1 MATIETARPAEEL
14 TSRTRRATPARSPFE
29 RPRRR
34 LFLWF
39 VIPAAAVYTIVLIAP
54 SLYTVWIGFN
64 KWSGAGPMT
73 FVGFSNYIRIFRDP
87 VFLTSFYNTL
97 LILFVVGGAT
107 FGISFVLMLVLR
119 DLAGRKFIRAVI
131 FFPNIVP
138 GVVLSIIWGFLFQQ
152 KGMINA
158 ALSSVG
164 VAHPPAWLSQD
175 TLFMV
180 IMVGLIWI
188 NTGFY
193 ATILMA
199 AVDRIP
205 PYLFEDCA
213 LAGATAWQRMRH
225 VILPLAWDVIG
236 IAAVLWTIS
245 SIKIF
250 EFIYAFAGGA
260 GYLPPN
266 NVWNT
271 AVYSYAAAFASIGEP
286 KYGIAAASAIVMVL
300 LVGVVV
306 VLVQRLFRRESI
318 EF

>member
-1 MATIETARPAEEL
+1 MATIETMRATEEL
-14 TSRTRRATPARSPFE
+14 RPQARRSSPARTPFE

-34 LFLWF
+34 LYLWF
-39 VIPAAAVYTIVLIAP
+39 VMPAVIVYAGVLIAP

-73 FVGFSNYIRIFRDP
+73 FVGFTNYVRIFRDP
-87 VFLTSFYNTL
+87 VFLISFANTL

-119 DLAGRKFIRAVI
+119 DLTGRKFIRAVI

-158 ALSSVG
+158 VLSSIG
-164 VAHPPAWLSQD
+164 IAHPPAWLSQN

-286 KYGIAAASAIVMVL
+286 RYGTAAASAIVMVL
-300 LVGVVV
+300 LAGVVV

>member
-1 MATIETARPAEEL
+1 MTLQVLKRPQRGTVRVGSAANPL
-14 TSRTRRATPARSPFE
+14 DLS
-29 RPRRR
+29 RRR
-34 LFLWF
+34 VFLWF
-39 VIPAAAVYTIVLIAP
+39 VLPAAFVYGAFLVAP

-73 FVGFSNYIRIFRDP
+73 FIGLSNYVHIFREP
-87 VFLTSFYNTL
+87 VFIGSFVNTL

-107 FGISFVLMLVLR
+107 FAISFVLMLVLR
-119 DLAGRKFIRAVI
+119 EIAGRRIIRAVI

-138 GVVLSIIWGFLFQQ
+138 GVVLSIVWGFLFQQ
-152 KGMINA
+152 QGMVNA
-158 ALSSVG
+158 VLKSIG
-164 VAHPPAWLSQD
+164 VQQPPAWLSQNS
-175 TLFMV
+175 LFIV
-180 IMVGLIWI
+180 IMMGLVWI

-205 PYLFEDCA
+205 PYFFEDCA
-213 LAGATAWQRMRH
+213 LAGASAWQRMRY
-225 VILPLAWDVIG
+225 VILPLTWDVIG
-236 IAAVLWTIS
+236 IAAILWTIS

-260 GYLPPN
+260 GYLPPA

-271 AVYSYAAAFASIGEP
+271 AVYSYAAAFASVGVP
-286 KYGIAAASAIVMVL
+286 RYGTAAASAIVMVL
-300 LVGVVV
+300 LVGIVV
-306 VLVQRLFRRESI
+306 VLIQRVFRRETI